1 MLTKHY
7 LQRAF
12 MNHRQDES
20 FLTDLV
26 AIPVQVAYMLAWD
39 FWHVNSTISSL
50 DTGKIDLQNFF
61 YYKKHKMTAKDCRKA
76 SKITLKIYEALLK
89 SNLYTNVS
97 KDKQYYSYLYDR
109 YFEYVDLP
117 RVLVQVHADEN
128 LKNKQEIRIQ
138 FDANQAKS
146 IENDQYLT
154 ILNQSLAKIDD
165 NLTALTPVNQKG
177 WYVYRLKD
185 DSLNYRIDLVNDFE
199 VDNDPF
205 AIHLD
210 HEHTW
215 NLASQ
220 YGAIISGSSGSGKTG
235 LLFGLIYLLMQ
246 KNQKNQKDKND
257 KQDKISIYIADGKN
271 DQLGAVMSQILPQG
285 HVVVGVDT
293 AELVHKLV
301 EKSDRRYEKMSQE
314 RKKNPELAFADFTKF
329 GFKMIVVFIDE
340 QSAITASLTDSKA
353 RKQYQ
358 NDLLRLVQTS
368 RASGIIPIISMQ
380 QANAVSFGGTLG
392 TAIREQLGGLKILM
406 GTANTI
412 TAQDKQMIFNSSVE
426 LPPMKFNTVGAGYLQ
441 TSDMQAPE
449 PFVSPLLPKK
459 SADLYQL
466 LKQK

>member
-26 AIPVQVAYMLAWD
+26 AIPLQISYMLTWD
-39 FWHVNSTISSL
+39 FWHVNSVVSSL
-50 DTGKIDLQNFF
+50 DSGKIGLQNYF
-61 YYKKHKMTAKDCRKA
+61 YYRKHKMTFKDRKKA
-76 SKITLKIYEALLK
+76 SKITLKIYEALIK

-109 YFEYVDLP
+109 YFENIDLARVYVCIHD
-117 RVLVQVHADEN
+117 DKK
-128 LKNKQEIRIQ
+128 LKNEQEIRIE
-138 FDANQAKS
+138 FDANQAKAVES
-146 IENDQYLT
+146 DNYMT
-154 ILNQSLAKIDD
+154 ILNQCLASVDD
-165 NLTALTPVNQKG
+165 NLTVSNLTIEKSC
-177 WYVYRLKD
+177 YVYKLKD
-185 DSLNYRIDLVNDFE
+185 DSLNYRIDLTNFE
-199 VDNDPF
+199 DDLDDYS
-205 AIHLD
+205 IYLD
-210 HEHTW
+210 HSHIW
-215 NLASQ
+215 NLKRE
-220 YGAIISGSSGSGKTG
+220 YGGILSGRSGSGKTS
-235 LLFGLIYLLMQ
+235 LLLSLIYLLMQ

-380 QANAVSFGGTLG
+380 QANALSLGGSLG
-392 TAIREQLGGLKILM
+392 TAIREQLSGLKVIM

-412 TAQDKQMIFNSSVE
+412 TTQDKQMIFNASVE
-426 LPPMKFNTVGAGYLQ
+426 LPLSRFSGVGSGYLQ
-441 TSDMQAPE
+441 TADMQAPE
-449 PFVSPLLPKK
+449 AFQAPLLPR
-459 SADLYQL
+459 SSEELYKL
-466 LKQK
+466 LQRK